1 MFFFIAKSPFFSN
14 LYDRATPDLVAKA
27 LRQHQRDKA
36 LAQSQSDR
44 AQNVAA
50 SNQPNQEA
58 QLMQMMGEQQN
69 AQNQEM
75 RQEKDVQHANEIEK
89 IALKEAAKTE
99 RDMLKN
105 RQ

>member
-1 MFFFIAKSPFFSN
+1 
-14 LYDRATPDLVAKA
+14 
-27 LRQHQRDKA
+27 
-36 LAQSQSDR
+36 
-44 AQNVAA
+44 
-50 SNQPNQEA
+50 
-58 QLMQMMGEQQN
+58 MQMMGEQQN